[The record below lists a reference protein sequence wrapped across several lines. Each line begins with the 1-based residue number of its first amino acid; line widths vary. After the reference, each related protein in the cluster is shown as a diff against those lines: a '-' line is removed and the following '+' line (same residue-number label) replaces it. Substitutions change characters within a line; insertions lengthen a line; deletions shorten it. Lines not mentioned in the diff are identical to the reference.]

1 MPRRVLEGN
10 VVSAKT
16 DKTVTVLVE
25 RRFMHPVY
33 KKYVRKSDKYAAHD
47 EQNMFKEGDRVLI
60 EECRPMSKSKRWKV
74 VEGLGEAAG
83 RQVGEG
89 LSRSVRA
96 AAEKAASAAPKK
108 AAKPKAEKAPK
119 AEGEK
124 KEAKKPAAKKPAKKT
139 EE

>member
-16 DKTVTVLVE
+16 DKTITVLVE

-60 EECRPMSKSKRWKV
+60 QECRPMSRSKRWTV
-74 VEGLGEAAG
+74 IEGVGKAAG
-83 RQVGEG
+83 RQAGEG
-89 LSRSVRA
+89 APVGKADA
-96 AAEKAASAAPKK
+96 AIKAAPKK
-108 AAKPKAEKAPK
+108 AAKPKAEKAAKAPAAEK
-119 AEGEK
+119 AE
-124 KEAKKPAAKKPAKKT
+124 KKPAAKKPAKKKT

>member
-16 DKTVTVLVE
+16 DKTVTVRVE

-33 KKYVRKSDKYAAHD
+33 KKYVRKTDKYAAHD
-47 EQNMFKEGDRVLI
+47 EQNMFREGDRVLI
-60 EECRPMSKSKRWKV
+60 QECRPMSRSKRWVV
-74 VEGLGEAAG
+74 VEGVGKAAE
-83 RQVGEG
+83 RKAGEG
-89 LSRSVRA
+89 APVVK
-96 AAEKAASAAPKK
+96 AEVEKAAPKK
-108 AAKPKAEKAPK
+108 VVKPKAEKAPK

-124 KEAKKPAAKKPAKKT
+124 AEKKPAAKKAPKKT